1 MLNLHLPYSTQIKT
15 MMMLRR
21 AATKQ
26 ASLFPGL
33 AAPRSAML
41 YSTQPSN
48 VKDDALTTANELHVN
63 EDTLGMQTG
72 QVSGAPQE
80 LQDRTVQIYKMSP
93 SSTQSGRQQQKG
105 WRLNWDIIPRANK
118 WEDTTIGYASSG
130 DYMQATEMHFH
141 TRQDAINFAVRQ
153 GWNYYVREP
162 KQRTWKPKVYG
173 DNFVHHP
180 GKLKMIFTK

>member
-1 MLNLHLPYSTQIKT
+1 MLNLHLPYLTQKIKT

-33 AAPRSAML
+33 AAPRSAMF

-48 VKDDALTTANELHVN
+48 IKDDALTTANELHVN
-63 EDTLGMQTG
+63 EDALGLQTG

-105 WRLNWDIIPRANK
+105 WRLNWDIIPRARTPPLATLPRA
-118 WEDTTIGYASSG
+118 TTCRPPKCTSTPDRTPSTSLCARDGTTTCVSLSSALG
-130 DYMQATEMHFH
+130 SPRCTV
-141 TRQDAINFAVRQ
+141 T
-153 GWNYYVREP
+153 
-162 KQRTWKPKVYG
+162 TS
-173 DNFVHHP
+173 
-180 GKLKMIFTK
+180 FTTLVS